1 MKKGIIFDLDGT
13 LWDSTKEVVESWNS
27 VFERYENIAKRLT
40 IDEMK
45 SYMGKTLSRIAELC
59 LPNLSQTDSLK
70 ILNECCKV
78 EIDYLRR
85 NGALL
90 YSNENSTFKALLR
103 DFHLYIVSNCQCGY
117 IESFLES
124 SGYKKHFD
132 DIECHGNTGKNKAEN
147 IKLICERNKLSTA
160 IYVGDTQLDF
170 ESASEAGIPFVHA
183 AYGFGKVEGAKYV
196 IEKFSDLP
204 DVIHQ
209 IEKDINL

>member
-13 LWDSTKEVVESWNS
+13 LWDSTKEVVETWNS
-27 VFERYENIAKRLT
+27 VFEKYGNITKRLT

-45 SYMGKTLSRIAELC
+45 NYMGKTLSKIAELC
-59 LPNLSQTDSLK
+59 LPDLSQTESLK
-70 ILNECCKV
+70 ILNECCRV

-90 YSNENSTFKALLR
+90 YSNSDATFKVLSR
-103 DFHLYIVSNCQCGY
+103 YFHLYIVSNCQCGY

-124 SGYKKHFD
+124 SGYKKYFD
-132 DIECHGNTGKNKAEN
+132 DIECHGNTGKIKAEN
-147 IKLICERNKLSTA
+147 IKLICERNELSAA

-170 ESASEAGIPFVHA
+170 DSASEAGIPFVHA

-196 IEKFSDLP
+196 IEKFIDLTN
-204 DVIHQ
+204 VINQ
-209 IEKDINL
+209 IEKDMNW